1 MRSHIQFVV
10 LTKLYHSMLS
20 RQLDRIPFLPGTL
33 DTDIL
38 PRIHLAPTRN
48 DDNAPETFSGRL
60 LQARLAGFWRRLPD
74 TSNAEY
80 DAIAAEER
88 YEQFCSEF
96 LASLPAA
103 FALEPDE
110 QWDET
115 SRYLPL
121 QRQMLHIA
129 VFESLCQNYRG
140 LMFCETSQTQNFP
153 AYKQVL
159 LSSQKKA
166 LAVAALKVL
175 DEISK
180 LHTMLGGSQT
190 RFPGIVLPTFEAAVL
205 LIAVCE
211 DAEFPAGSVDSP
223 LHTHKMNPL
232 GAGTPHLTRERCVE
246 ATTDALA
253 RLRTLAQVS
262 TMAEDGANAL
272 FCLLNDRSASN
283 PSTMVPH
290 VSSISDG
297 NIASRPSIANLLQL
311 QQSTSIA
318 TPSIM
323 DADLPNDF
331 LYTPLLDISP
341 GKDMPMLVSGHK
353 GDTDGGLFEIANENC
368 GVCGA
373 DPTQSIKRL

>member
-1 MRSHIQFVV
+1 
-10 LTKLYHSMLS
+10 MLS

-115 SRYLPL
+115 SRHLPL

-140 LMFCETSQTQNFP
+140 LMFCETIQPQNFP
-153 AYKQVL
+153 TYKQVL